1 MTKAAISSS
10 SSKSKGQVVLEYV
23 LLALCLC
30 VITLR
35 AMFTE
40 SPAAQSAAL
49 PANLNDSVYS
59 LSMSAVLFLSFVV
72 WLIMGLYSKRFVYRF
87 SGIEVGLCIFCI
99 AAIVAGF
106 AAANKRAAIT
116 NFVTLL
122 GPVLLAILLV
132 QILDSHARIKLLM
145 AVIAAL
151 GVVSAYQCAEQFS
164 VSNQMMIEQYEQ
176 DRDAVLEPLGIQ
188 PGTFAQFLFEHRLY
202 TKGVRGFFTTS
213 NSAGSF
219 ALLASFAA
227 IGLFVDKFKN
237 RKYDSFGSRRF
248 LICGIAVAI
257 VIFGFVITRSR
268 GAIAASL
275 TAAAMFVAYLLFGN
289 WLKAHKKTI
298 LCVCLLLVIAGGCVV
313 VRYGIAHGRLPGGSS
328 MFVRWQYWTGAAKM
342 YADYPLTGVGPGN
355 FGSFY
360 PHYKSPSALETVA
373 DPHNFVLSI
382 LTQYGPLG
390 LIGFLAVVLVPLC
403 RAVSHGPA
411 PPSAETRQHEP
422 VFFKLAVPM
431 VIVVSAALLFIRP
444 ILSPLPP
451 VGSLQEKNAA
461 IIVLYVM
468 PMVVFII
475 GFLLLTAGEVS
486 NKTGQVNIIAAGLFC
501 ACLGVLIHNLI
512 DFAVFEPG
520 VFTTFWAII
529 ACLIA
534 LDFSHKSRRQF
545 VGKPALFTR
554 VLVTAGVLVL
564 VWAYFNYA
572 FVPVAKAG
580 ANIKLA
586 MQSVGYDSELLD
598 EAAKDDPL
606 DPLALNL
613 NGRLYLQRYEDA
625 EKKQP
630 MLLEKAEKCFLN
642 AIERNEASFKN
653 YDKLS
658 TVYNLLGETQK
669 AYDCGLEAA
678 KRYPGSGRLQFK
690 LAEIAEQLG
699 KTALAIGHYNEA
711 IDIEDK
717 YRRQFQRMYPERDKI
732 VSRLGEEKYKKAKQ
746 QIENLSQ

>member
-1 MTKAAISSS
+1 
-10 SSKSKGQVVLEYV
+10 
-23 LLALCLC
+23 
-30 VITLR
+30 
-35 AMFTE
+35 
-40 SPAAQSAAL
+40 
-49 PANLNDSVYS
+49 
-59 LSMSAVLFLSFVV
+59 LF
-72 WLIMGLYSKRFVYRF
+72 
-87 SGIEVGLCIFCI
+87 
-99 AAIVAGF
+99 
-106 AAANKRAAIT
+106 
-116 NFVTLL
+116 
-122 GPVLLAILLV
+122 
-132 QILDSHARIKLLM
+132 
-145 AVIAAL
+145 
-151 GVVSAYQCAEQFS
+151 
-164 VSNQMMIEQYEQ
+164 
-176 DRDAVLEPLGIQ
+176 
-188 PGTFAQFLFEHRLY
+188 
-202 TKGVRGFFTTS
+202 
-213 NSAGSF
+213 
-219 ALLASFAA
+219 
-227 IGLFVDKFKN
+227 
-237 RKYDSFGSRRF
+237 
-248 LICGIAVAI
+248 
-257 VIFGFVITRSR
+257 
-268 GAIAASL
+268 
-275 TAAAMFVAYLLFGN
+275 
-289 WLKAHKKTI
+289 
-298 LCVCLLLVIAGGCVV
+298 
-313 VRYGIAHGRLPGGSS
+313 
-328 MFVRWQYWTGAAKM
+328 
-342 YADYPLTGVGPGN
+342 
-355 FGSFY
+355 
-360 PHYKSPSALETVA
+360 
-373 DPHNFVLSI
+373 
-382 LTQYGPLG
+382 
-390 LIGFLAVVLVPLC
+390 
-403 RAVSHGPA
+403 
-411 PPSAETRQHEP
+411 
-422 VFFKLAVPM
+422 
-431 VIVVSAALLFIRP
+431 FIRP

-520 VFTTFWAII
+520 VFTTFWAIM

-534 LDFSHKSRRQF
+534 LDLSHKSRRQF

-586 MQSVGYDSELLD
+586 MQGVGYDSELLD
-598 EAAKDDPL
+598 EAAKDDAL

-669 AYDCGLEAA
+669 AYDWGLEAA

-746 QIENLSQ
+746 RIENLSQ